1 MNDSKLTTD
10 KIKQSLDKKE
20 RFDGRKLEEY
30 RDLVIETNVS
40 KNAEGSAKV
49 KLGDTEVIAG
59 IKISVAEPYPD
70 HEKEGTLMTTFELL
84 PLSSGRFEPGP
95 PKIEAIELARVIDRG
110 IRESKFIDFEKL
122 CIKEGEKVYSVC
134 LDIYTINDDG
144 NLMDAGF
151 IAALAALKTAKMPK
165 YDEKTEK
172 IVYGELTDKNVPI
185 SKKEPLMITFYKI
198 GETIVLDPVREE
210 EVSSKT
216 RLSVTFTKEKEI
228 NINAMQKGG
237 EGVFSEEEILSIIE
251 NGEKKSEEIKKKID
265 LLLK

>member
-1 MNDSKLTTD
+1 MNNSTMGTE

-20 RFDGRKLEEY
+20 RFDGRKLEGY
-30 RDLVIETNVS
+30 RELTIETNIS
-40 KNAEGSAKV
+40 KHAEGSAKV

-59 IKISVAEPYPD
+59 IKIGVAEPYPD

-122 CIKEGEKVYSVC
+122 CIKEGEKVYSIC
-134 LDIYTINDDG
+134 LDIYTLNDDG

-198 GETIVLDPVREE
+198 GDSIVLDPVRGE
-210 EVSSKT
+210 EVSSGT
-216 RLSVTFTKEKEI
+216 RLSVTFTKEEKLGI
-228 NINAMQKGG
+228 HAMQKGG
-237 EGVFSEEEILSIIE
+237 EGLLSEEEILSILDI
-251 NGEKKSEEIKKKID
+251 GEKKIEEIKKKID
-265 LLLK
+265 SFLK